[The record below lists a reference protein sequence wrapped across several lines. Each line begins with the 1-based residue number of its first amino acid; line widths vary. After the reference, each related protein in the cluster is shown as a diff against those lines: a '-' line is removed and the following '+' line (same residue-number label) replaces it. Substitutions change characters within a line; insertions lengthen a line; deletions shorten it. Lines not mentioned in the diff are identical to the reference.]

1 MFFRRA
7 NKNKGSFLLEALIAV
22 SILSVSLAIIIRSHL
37 TALQAQVFAKDYA
50 LATLLLER
58 EMIEVVENGYI
69 ERDIS
74 QERNLEKPYERFTLF
89 IKTAAAGKEYVFD
102 SLNEVQLTLSW
113 EEGRKA
119 HQFSVS
125 TFIFNS
131 L

>member
-22 SILSVSLAIIIRSHL
+22 SILSVS
-37 TALQAQVFAKDYA
+37 